1 MLMKKTM
8 LERESEWNICIWF
21 QGVPQ
26 SDRMWRVQ
34 IFSCWIKAA
43 EWTRVRQ
50 RWSSAWTS
58 LTATPPAELEGS
70 LWDDFWPFDRF
81 ILLNMFRND
90 CSVLCHCVPHRDPQ
104 KCDQPGITTLNL
116 FSSFEVKREAK
127 EEDRLV
133 TSNKLHQ
140 GSTGH
145 GWGRLSLS
153 N

>member
-8 LERESEWNICIWF
+8 LEGESEWNICVWF

-26 SDRMWRVQ
+26 SDRMWQVQ

-70 LWDDFWPFDRF
+70 LWDDFWQ
-81 ILLNMFRND
+81 IYYSKCAQKWLL
-90 CSVLCHCVPHRDPQ
+90 CVPHRDPQ

-140 GSTGH
+140 GSAGH